1 MAKARESSMSPQVE
15 LVVEPSQ
22 VTPSRDSSSRAIKHS
37 SFCPILSNFH
47 AGYFRIS
54 LSLCGQALM
63 WKTLGDQQEN
73 AIILRHF
80 LGLTPS
86 TALVFIW
93 SFALFSVLF
102 LSLLYL
108 LRCIFHF
115 EKVKAEFIHSVGVN
129 YMFVPWISCLF
140 LIQSCPFIMEPT
152 SLVYLVLWWIFIIP
166 IVILDLKIYGQWFT
180 KGKRYL
186 SNVANPTCLISVI
199 ANFAGAWAAAD
210 MGNMES
216 GLFMFALGVAHYLVL
231 FVTLYQGYE
240 GRSRWIGSSLKPVFF
255 LFFAAPSMAS
265 LTWHSLNSSSSF
277 DSLSKLLFYLSIFLC
292 ISLLCRPNMF
302 KKSMRKYSVA
312 WWAYSFP
319 LTILAMDS
327 AEYAH
332 QVKGVVPH
340 ALMLFFSSLSFLVSL
355 LLVLYTTLNIK
366 SRRLKSLFM
375 GKQNQCFCNN
385 DKMPV

>member
-186 SNVANPTCLISVI
+186 SNVANPTCLLSVI

-292 ISLLCRPNMF
+292 ISLA
-302 KKSMRKYSVA
+302 KYVQEVDEEVQRSVVG
-312 WWAYSFP
+312 
-319 LTILAMDS
+319 LLIS
-327 AEYAH
+327 AHDIGYGLSRVCTPSERRRASCA
-332 QVKGVVPH
+332 H
-340 ALMLFFSSLSFLVSL
+340 ALLLFPVFSGQSTPGVIHNSK
-355 LLVLYTTLNIK
+355 YKIPPIK
-366 SRRLKSLFM
+366 IFVY
-375 GKQNQCFCNN
+375 G
-385 DKMPV
+385 